1 MKDNIKI
8 GSNRSFGLVFFIVFL
23 FIGLWPILNE
33 NEPRVWSIIISFI
46 FLILGVFKSKFL
58 TPLNKIWFKFGML
71 LGKFI
76 APVVMGFIFFFRG
89 NTNGNNYEIIKK
101 RLDQFKK
108 NNDKTYWIKKKIVY
122 QIWKISF
129 KMEFIKEFCQFLK
142 IRKKYW
148 LLPIIIFLVIFG
160 GLIVLT
166 QGSAIA
172 PFIYTI
178 F

>member
-76 APVVMGFIFFFRG
+76 APVVMGFIFFFVVTPTG
-89 NTNGNNYEIIKK
+89 IIMKLLKK
-101 RLDQFKK
+101 DLINLKK
-108 NNDKTYWIKKKIVY
+108 NNNKTYWIKKKDSLSNM
-122 QIWKISF
+122 KN
-129 KMEFIKEFCQFLK
+129 QF
-142 IRKKYW
+142 
-148 LLPIIIFLVIFG
+148 
-160 GLIVLT
+160 
-166 QGSAIA
+166 
-172 PFIYTI
+172 
-178 F
+178 